1 MSGSNANFDIFEAE
15 LARLTPPGVIGLYTH
30 FEIIEIFAF
39 KKDDPTP
46 LNVFSIFVAEELE
59 KAVGNLCFLG
69 DRIKLKSLKDW
80 FFGIQQYVRPISHLQ
95 ETLDHFKSTH
105 EWRPSGERLSVGSL
119 VPVPTH
125 FVPPDSTMQASWN
138 GVLKNNFWS
147 GSYVLECAG
156 IGKAA
161 LQPLFDEPPRLQ
173 ELSDFVQE
181 RIPIRLAGLTDRLGN
196 LVVQLPVTV
205 LIANFAKGSD
215 AIVKTRWH
223 RKATP
228 RPIRASSEK
237 QFDNIIS
244 GYASTNVE
252 TLEAVLPINDG
263 QGVRRDIL
271 WDDRHQVILAATGST
286 GFVSTIGLNFEVS
299 DPEPRVFTITD
310 KDGNEKPIRVGIS
323 STRANGVEAARP
335 DRGEAWTR
343 RRIYRD
349 EATRLAAERRFV
361 QYKPASGSENAEHEK
376 ALEDIRILLNQY
388 GKEGAWLWD
397 PYLSADDVIRTLFYC
412 KHFGADLR
420 ALTAGYEPPP
430 SSPARSVL
438 SSIGQQLQNWLRE
451 RFSRK
456 SPQKPTFR
464 EKQRAAFA
472 AAKSNFYGLR
482 LEYRVRTGSS
492 GWAFHD
498 RFSIFPCIDSGAFA
512 WSLGTSI
519 NSLGKQHQI
528 LQQVDDGQLVMD
540 AFNELW
546 GELNQPEH
554 LIWKTP

>member
-1 MSGSNANFDIFEAE
+1 
-15 LARLTPPGVIGLYTH
+15 
-30 FEIIEIFAF
+30 
-39 KKDDPTP
+39 
-46 LNVFSIFVAEELE
+46 
-59 KAVGNLCFLG
+59 
-69 DRIKLKSLKDW
+69 
-80 FFGIQQYVRPISHLQ
+80 
-95 ETLDHFKSTH
+95 
-105 EWRPSGERLSVGSL
+105 
-119 VPVPTH
+119 
-125 FVPPDSTMQASWN
+125 
-138 GVLKNNFWS
+138 
-147 GSYVLECAG
+147 
-156 IGKAA
+156 
-161 LQPLFDEPPRLQ
+161 
-173 ELSDFVQE
+173 
-181 RIPIRLAGLTDRLGN
+181 
-196 LVVQLPVTV
+196 
-205 LIANFAKGSD
+205 
-215 AIVKTRWH
+215 
-223 RKATP
+223 
-228 RPIRASSEK
+228 
-237 QFDNIIS
+237 
-244 GYASTNVE
+244 
-252 TLEAVLPINDG
+252 
-263 QGVRRDIL
+263 
-271 WDDRHQVILAATGST
+271 
-286 GFVSTIGLNFEVS
+286 LNFEVS